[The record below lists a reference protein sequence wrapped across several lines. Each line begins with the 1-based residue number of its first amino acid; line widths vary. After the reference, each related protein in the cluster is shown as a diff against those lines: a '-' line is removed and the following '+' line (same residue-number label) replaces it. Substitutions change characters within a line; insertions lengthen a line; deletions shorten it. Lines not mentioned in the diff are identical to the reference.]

1 MSEYEYLVD
10 DTLGML
16 LHLTGLVDGTPEAMI
31 VVDELVV
38 DAPLSAEVF
47 TFAPPTGTYVVHARR
62 RA

>member
-1 MSEYEYLVD
+1 MD